1 MMQVDP
7 DWWKFL
13 FDDLYLVTDAR
24 SVCDDELTC
33 REIDL
38 FCNLI
43 SMEPGD
49 LILDLCGGHG
59 RHSLELGRRGFVH
72 CTVFDYSDTLLRIGG
87 KNAERC
93 RLPVQFVKG
102 DARALPFEPSIY
114 HHVLILG
121 NSLGYIP
128 EQDADKRIIGESYRT
143 LQPGGR
149 LLIDVTDG
157 RNVRRGLT
165 PTAWHEI
172 GSDVVVCR
180 EREIRDNVVCAREMV
195 FSKKNGLVRDRTY
208 CIRLFEASQLTAMVA
223 DAGFKEIRV
232 HDNFSPAQ
240 CDDDLGFMNHRMVV
254 TAKKP

>member
-1 MMQVDP
+1 MQVDP

-38 FCNLI
+38 FCQLF
-43 SMEPGD
+43 SMAPED

-59 RHSLELGRRGFVH
+59 RHSLELGRRGYMH
-72 CTVFDYSDTLLRIGG
+72 CTVFDYSDTLLRIGS
-87 KNAERC
+87 KNAKRC
-93 RLPVQFVKG
+93 KLPIQFVKG
-102 DARALPFEPSIY
+102 DARALPFESSTY

-128 EQDADKRIIGESYRT
+128 DQDADRRILRESYRT
-143 LQPGGR
+143 LQRGGR

-157 RNVRRGLT
+157 RNVRKRLT

-172 GSDVVVCR
+172 GPDVVVCR
-180 EREIRDNVVCAREMV
+180 EREIQNNVVCAREMV
-195 FSKKNGLVRDRTY
+195 LSKTNGLVRDRTY
-208 CIRLFEASQLTAMVA
+208 RIRMFEPPELTGMVA

-232 HDNFSPAQ
+232 HNDFFPTPG
-240 CDDDLGFMNHRMVV
+240 DDDLGFMNHRMIL
-254 TAKKP
+254 TALKP

>member
-1 MMQVDP
+1 MMKVDP

-38 FCNLI
+38 FCKLI
-43 SMEPGD
+43 SMGPED

-59 RHSLELGRRGFVH
+59 RHSLELGRRGFVN

-87 KNAERC
+87 KNAAHC
-93 RLPVQFVKG
+93 GLPIRFIKG
-102 DARALPFEPSIY
+102 DARELPFEPSTY

-128 EQDADKRIIGESYRT
+128 EQNADQRIIGESYRT
-143 LQPGGR
+143 LQPGGG

-157 RNVRRGLT
+157 RNVRQGLA

-172 GSDVVVCR
+172 GPDVVVCR
-180 EREIRDNVVCAREMV
+180 KREIQNNMVCAREMV
-195 FSKKNGLVRDRTY
+195 LSKRNGLVRDRTY
-208 CIRLFEASQLTAMVA
+208 CIRRFEPPGLTAMVA

-232 HDNFSPAQ
+232 HDDFSPNRS
-240 CDDDLGFMNHRMVV
+240 DDDLGFMNHRMVL
-254 TAKKP
+254 TARKP

>member
-1 MMQVDP
+1 MQIDP

-24 SVCDDELTC
+24 SVCNDELTC

-38 FCNLI
+38 FCKLI
-43 SMEPGD
+43 SMAPED
-49 LILDLCGGHG
+49 CILDLCGGHG

-87 KNAERC
+87 KNAKR
-93 RLPVQFVKG
+93 RNLPIQFVKG
-102 DARALPFEPSIY
+102 DARALPFEPSAY

-128 EQDADKRIIGESYRT
+128 EQDADRKIIRESYRT
-143 LQPGGR
+143 LQPSGR

-157 RNVRRGLT
+157 RTVRQRLA

-172 GSDVVVCR
+172 GPDVVVCR
-180 EREIRDNVVCAREMV
+180 EREIQNHVVCAREMV
-195 FSKKNGLVRDRTY
+195 LSKKTGLVRDRTY
-208 CIRLFEASQLTAMVA
+208 CIRLFESSELASMVA

-232 HDNFSPAQ
+232 HKDFCPTPG
-240 CDDDLGFMNHRMVV
+240 DEDLGFMNHRMIV
-254 TAKKP
+254 TAEKP